1 MKNFESLA
9 KDVWAAESMME
20 KKGLLVEMVM
30 DFDHKD
36 KQTKFLMQISQLK
49 SLAKADDLAAQ
60 IMLCD
65 TDKVIR

>member
-1 MKNFESLA
+1 
-9 KDVWAAESMME
+9 MME
-20 KKGLLVEMVM
+20 KKGILVEMVM
-30 DFDHKD
+30 QFDHKE

>member
-1 MKNFESLA
+1 MKKFDSLA
-9 KDVWAAESMME
+9 QEVWALPSMME
-20 KKGLLVEMVM
+20 KKAKLVEMVM
-30 DFDHKD
+30 DFDHKE

-60 IMLCD
+60 LALCD